1 MRGSIMLPLYILSK
15 SHFSIVYY
23 RDEEVINIQQK
34 ERLIMDK
41 ALKVLAEVGVLAAKS
56 AVASITCWFVY
67 KGMDAAHNAMVEH
80 KEEKA

>member
-1 MRGSIMLPLYILSK
+1 MLPLYILSK

-41 ALKVLAEVGVLAAKS
+41 ALKVLAEVGVLAAKYT
-56 AVASITCWFVY
+56 VASITCVFVY
-67 KGMDAAHNAMVEH
+67 KEMDAVYNTLVEH

>member
-1 MRGSIMLPLYILSK
+1 
-15 SHFSIVYY
+15 
-23 RDEEVINIQQK
+23 
-34 ERLIMDK
+34 MDK